1 MAAKVNEPLP
11 VSVIEEIAERFNIK
25 HFSHSSLDL
34 ARNDL
39 GLWVLRYLFKVYDP
53 GNAAMERGKA
63 VEDGCYFAH
72 SAGEF
77 DDPVEHAINIYN
89 KATALGVSG
98 EARDRERAF
107 IGPMIEQYIALFKG
121 KLPALIEMDGQ
132 KHPGAQR
139 KIEVEIPG
147 CPIPCIGYT
156 DFDFEDAVVDLKTT
170 TRLPSAISAAHRRQG
185 AIYKRAAG
193 NRSVDFLYLTP
204 KKAARYQLENSDQ
217 DWLEVCETAH
227 RLLRFL
233 DKFETREELAA
244 AVIPN
249 FDTFY
254 WSSASTR
261 EKAREVF
268 GY

>member
-1 MAAKVNEPLP
+1 MTAEPLP
-11 VSVIEEIAERFNIK
+11 ASTIEEIAKRFGLR

-63 VEDGCYFAH
+63 VEHGCYIGH
-72 SAGEF
+72 TGSEF
-77 DDPVEHAINIYN
+77 DDPIEEAVREFN
-89 KATALGVSG
+89 KATALGVAG
-98 EARDRERAF
+98 EARDREREN
-107 IGPMIEQYIALFKG
+107 IPLMVQQYLDLFDG
-121 KLPALIEMDGQ
+121 NLPTLEGF
-132 KHPGAQR
+132 QR
-139 KIEVEIPG
+139 RIEVEVPG
-147 CPIPCIGYT
+147 CPIPVIGYT
-156 DFDFEDAVVDLKTT
+156 DFDFEDVIVDLKTT

-185 AIYKRAAG
+185 AIYSRASG
-193 NRSVDFLYLTP
+193 NRGVDFIYLTP
-204 KKAARYQLENSDQ
+204 RKAARYQLENSDQ

-233 DKFETREELAA
+233 DKFETREEVAA
-244 AVIPN
+244 VVIPN

>member
-1 MAAKVNEPLP
+1 MAAQVNASLP
-11 VSVIEEIAERFNIK
+11 VSTIEDIAKRFGLR

-39 GLWVLRYLFKVYDP
+39 GLWTLRYPFRIYDP
-53 GNAAMERGKA
+53 TNAAMERGKA
-63 VEDGCYFAH
+63 VEHGCYVAH
-72 SAGEF
+72 IGTEF
-77 DDPVEHAINIYN
+77 DDPIEEAVREFN
-89 KATALGVSG
+89 KATALGVNG
-98 EARDRERAF
+98 EARDRERAN
-107 IGPMIEQYIALFKG
+107 IPLMVQQYLDLFDG
-121 KLPALIEMDGQ
+121 NLPTLEGF
-132 KHPGAQR
+132 QR
-139 KIEVEIPG
+139 RIEVEIPG
-147 CPIPCIGYT
+147 CPIPVIGYT
-156 DFDFEDAVVDLKTT
+156 DFDFEDVIVDLKTT

-185 AIYKRAAG
+185 AIYSRASG
-193 NRSVDFLYLTP
+193 NRGVDFIYLTP

-254 WSSASTR
+254 WSSSSTR
-261 EKAREVF
+261 EAAREIF

>member
-1 MAAKVNEPLP
+1 MAAKVNETLP
-11 VSVIEEIAERFNIK
+11 VSVIEDIAKRFGLR

-63 VEDGCYFAH
+63 VEHGCYVGH
-72 SAGEF
+72 TGSEF
-77 DDPVEHAINIYN
+77 DDPIEEAVREFN
-89 KATALGVSG
+89 KATALGVAG
-98 EARDRERAF
+98 EARDRERAN
-107 IGPMIEQYIALFKG
+107 IPLMVQQYLDLFDG
-121 KLPALIEMDGQ
+121 NLPTLEGF
-132 KHPGAQR
+132 QR
-139 KIEVEIPG
+139 RIEVEVPG
-147 CPIPCIGYT
+147 CPIPVIGYT
-156 DFDFEDAVVDLKTT
+156 DFDFEDVIVDLKTT

-185 AIYKRAAG
+185 AIYSRASG
-193 NRSVDFLYLTP
+193 NRGVDFIYLTP
-204 KKAARYQLENSDQ
+204 RKAARYQLENSDQ

-249 FDTFY
+249 FDSFY

>member
-1 MAAKVNEPLP
+1 MAARVNEPLP
-11 VSVIEEIAERFNIK
+11 VSVIEDIAKRFGLR

-63 VEDGCYFAH
+63 VEHGCYVGH
-72 SAGEF
+72 TGSEF
-77 DDPVEHAINIYN
+77 DDPIEEAVREFN
-89 KATALGVSG
+89 KATALGVAG
-98 EARDRERAF
+98 EARDRERAN
-107 IGPMIEQYIALFKG
+107 IPLMVQQYLDLFDG
-121 KLPALIEMDGQ
+121 NLPTLEGF
-132 KHPGAQR
+132 QR
-139 KIEVEIPG
+139 RIEVEVPG
-147 CPIPCIGYT
+147 CPIPVIGYT
-156 DFDFEDAVVDLKTT
+156 DFDFEDVIVDLKTT

-185 AIYKRAAG
+185 AIYSRASG
-193 NRSVDFLYLTP
+193 NRGVDFIYLTP

-233 DKFETREELAA
+233 DKFETREEVASV
-244 AVIPN
+244 VIPN

-254 WSSASTR
+254 WSSTSTR

>member
-1 MAAKVNEPLP
+1 MAANEPLP
-11 VSVIEEIAERFNIK
+11 VSVIEDIAKRFGLR

-63 VEDGCYFAH
+63 VEHGCYVGH
-72 SAGEF
+72 VGSEF
-77 DDPVEHAINIYN
+77 DDPIEEALREYN
-89 KATALGVSG
+89 KATALGVAG
-98 EARDRERAF
+98 EARDRERAN
-107 IGPMIEQYIALFKG
+107 IPLMVQQYIDLFDG
-121 KLPALIEMDGQ
+121 NLPTLEGF
-132 KHPGAQR
+132 QR
-139 KIEVEIPG
+139 RIEVEIPG
-147 CPIPCIGYT
+147 CPVPVIGYT
-156 DFDFEDAVVDLKTT
+156 DFDFEDVIVDLKTT

-185 AIYKRAAG
+185 AIYSRASG
-193 NRSVDFLYLTP
+193 NRGVDFIYLTP

-261 EKAREVF
+261 EKPREVF

>member
-1 MAAKVNEPLP
+1 MTAEPLP
-11 VSVIEEIAERFNIK
+11 ASTIEDIAKRFALR

-63 VEDGCYFAH
+63 VEHGCYVGH
-72 SAGEF
+72 TGSEF
-77 DDPVEHAINIYN
+77 DDPIEEAVREFN

-98 EARDRERAF
+98 EARDRERAN
-107 IGPMIEQYIALFKG
+107 IPLMVQQYLDLFDG
-121 KLPALIEMDGQ
+121 NLPKLEGF
-132 KHPGAQR
+132 QR
-139 KIEVEIPG
+139 RIEVEVPG
-147 CPIPCIGYT
+147 CPIPVIGYT
-156 DFDFEDAVVDLKTT
+156 DFDFEDVIVDLKTT

-185 AIYKRAAG
+185 AIYSRASG
-193 NRSVDFLYLTP
+193 NRGVDFIYLTP

-233 DKFETREELAA
+233 NKFETREELAA

-254 WSSASTR
+254 WSSTSTR

-268 GY
+268 GF

>member
-1 MAAKVNEPLP
+1 MAARVNEPLP
-11 VSVIEEIAERFNIK
+11 VSVIEDIAKRFGLR

-63 VEDGCYFAH
+63 VEHGCYVGH
-72 SAGEF
+72 TGSEF
-77 DDPVEHAINIYN
+77 DDPIEEAVREFN
-89 KATALGVSG
+89 KATALGVAG
-98 EARDRERAF
+98 EARDRERAN
-107 IGPMIEQYIALFKG
+107 IPLMVQQYLDLFDG
-121 KLPALIEMDGQ
+121 NLPTLEGF
-132 KHPGAQR
+132 QR
-139 KIEVEIPG
+139 RIEVEVPG
-147 CPIPCIGYT
+147 CPIPVIGYT
-156 DFDFEDAVVDLKTT
+156 DFDFEDVIVDLKTT

-185 AIYKRAAG
+185 AIYSRASG
-193 NRSVDFLYLTP
+193 NRGVDFIYLTP

-249 FDTFY
+249 FDSFY

>member
-1 MAAKVNEPLP
+1 MAAKVNETLP
-11 VSVIEEIAERFNIK
+11 VSVIEDIAKRFGLR

-63 VEDGCYFAH
+63 VEHGCYIGH
-72 SAGEF
+72 TGSEF
-77 DDPVEHAINIYN
+77 DDPIEEAVREFN

-98 EARDRERAF
+98 EARDRERAN
-107 IGPMIEQYIALFKG
+107 IPLMVQQYLDLFDG
-121 KLPALIEMDGQ
+121 NLPTLEGF
-132 KHPGAQR
+132 QR
-139 KIEVEIPG
+139 RIEVEVPG
-147 CPIPCIGYT
+147 CPIPVIGYT
-156 DFDFEDAVVDLKTT
+156 DFDFEDVIVDLKTT

-185 AIYKRAAG
+185 AIYSRASG
-193 NRSVDFLYLTP
+193 NRGVDFIYLTP

-233 DKFETREELAA
+233 DKFETREEVAA
-244 AVIPN
+244 VVIPN

-268 GY
+268 GF

>member
-1 MAAKVNEPLP
+1 MTAEPLP
-11 VSVIEEIAERFNIK
+11 ASTIEEIAKRFGLR

-63 VEDGCYFAH
+63 VEHGCYIGH
-72 SAGEF
+72 TGSEF
-77 DDPVEHAINIYN
+77 DDPIEEAVREFN

-98 EARDRERAF
+98 EARDREREN
-107 IGPMIEQYIALFKG
+107 IPLMVQQYLDLFDG
-121 KLPALIEMDGQ
+121 NLPTLEGF
-132 KHPGAQR
+132 QR
-139 KIEVEIPG
+139 RIEVEVPG
-147 CPIPCIGYT
+147 CPIPVIGYT
-156 DFDFEDAVVDLKTT
+156 DFDFEDVIVDLKTT

-185 AIYKRAAG
+185 AIYSRASG
-193 NRSVDFLYLTP
+193 NRGVDFIYLTP
-204 KKAARYQLENSDQ
+204 RKAARYQLENSDQ

-233 DKFETREELAA
+233 DRFETREEVASV
-244 AVIPN
+244 VIPN

-254 WSSASTR
+254 WSSTSTR

>member
-1 MAAKVNEPLP
+1 MTAEPLP
-11 VSVIEEIAERFNIK
+11 ASTIEEIAKRFGLR

-63 VEDGCYFAH
+63 VEHGCYIGH
-72 SAGEF
+72 TGSEF
-77 DDPVEHAINIYN
+77 DDPIEEAVREFN
-89 KATALGVSG
+89 KATALGVAG
-98 EARDRERAF
+98 EARDREREN
-107 IGPMIEQYIALFKG
+107 IPLMVQQYLDLFDG
-121 KLPALIEMDGQ
+121 NLPTLEGF
-132 KHPGAQR
+132 QR
-139 KIEVEIPG
+139 RIEVEVPG
-147 CPIPCIGYT
+147 CPIPVIGYT
-156 DFDFEDAVVDLKTT
+156 DFDFEDVIVDLKTT

-185 AIYKRAAG
+185 AIYSRASG
-193 NRSVDFLYLTP
+193 NRGVDFIYLTP
-204 KKAARYQLENSDQ
+204 RKAARYQLENSDQ

-227 RLLRFL
+227 RVLRFL
-233 DKFETREELAA
+233 EKFETREEVASV
-244 AVIPN
+244 VIPN

>member
-1 MAAKVNEPLP
+1 MTAEPLP
-11 VSVIEEIAERFNIK
+11 ASTIEEIAKRFGLR

-63 VEDGCYFAH
+63 VEHGCYIGH
-72 SAGEF
+72 TGSEF
-77 DDPVEHAINIYN
+77 DDPIEEAVREFN
-89 KATALGVSG
+89 KATALGVAG
-98 EARDRERAF
+98 EARDREREN
-107 IGPMIEQYIALFKG
+107 IPLMVQQYLDLFDG
-121 KLPALIEMDGQ
+121 NLPTLEGF
-132 KHPGAQR
+132 QR
-139 KIEVEIPG
+139 RIEVEVPG
-147 CPIPCIGYT
+147 CPIPVIGYT
-156 DFDFEDAVVDLKTT
+156 DFDFEDVIVDLKTT

-185 AIYKRAAG
+185 AIYSRASG
-193 NRSVDFLYLTP
+193 NRGVDFIYLTP
-204 KKAARYQLENSDQ
+204 RKAARYQLENSDQ

-227 RLLRFL
+227 RVLRFL
-233 DKFETREELAA
+233 DKFETREEVASV
-244 AVIPN
+244 VIPN

>member
-1 MAAKVNEPLP
+1 MTAEPLP
-11 VSVIEEIAERFNIK
+11 ASTIEEIAKRFGLR

-63 VEDGCYFAH
+63 VEHGCYIGH
-72 SAGEF
+72 TGSEF
-77 DDPVEHAINIYN
+77 DDPIEEAVREFN
-89 KATALGVSG
+89 KATALGVAG
-98 EARDRERAF
+98 EARDREREN
-107 IGPMIEQYIALFKG
+107 IPLMVQQYLDLFDG
-121 KLPALIEMDGQ
+121 NLPTLEGF
-132 KHPGAQR
+132 QR
-139 KIEVEIPG
+139 RIEVEVPG
-147 CPIPCIGYT
+147 CPIPVIGYT
-156 DFDFEDAVVDLKTT
+156 DFDFEDVIVDLKTT

-185 AIYKRAAG
+185 AIYSRASG
-193 NRSVDFLYLTP
+193 NRGVDFIYLTP
-204 KKAARYQLENSDQ
+204 RKAARYQLENSDQ

-227 RLLRFL
+227 RVLRFL
-233 DKFETREELAA
+233 DNFETREEVASV
-244 AVIPN
+244 VIPN

>member
-1 MAAKVNEPLP
+1 MAAQVNASLP
-11 VSVIEEIAERFNIK
+11 VSTIEDIAKRFGLR
-25 HFSHSSLDL
+25 HFSHSNLDL

-63 VEDGCYFAH
+63 VEHGCYVGH
-72 SAGEF
+72 VGSEF
-77 DDPVEHAINIYN
+77 DNPIEEALREYN
-89 KATALGVSG
+89 KATALGVNG
-98 EARDRERAF
+98 EARDREREN
-107 IGPMIEQYIALFKG
+107 IPLMVQQYIDLFDG
-121 KLPALIEMDGQ
+121 NLPTLEGF
-132 KHPGAQR
+132 QR
-139 KIEVEIPG
+139 RIEVEIPG
-147 CPIPCIGYT
+147 CPVPVIGYT

-185 AIYKRAAG
+185 AIYSRASG
-193 NRSVDFLYLTP
+193 NRGVDFIYVTP

-217 DWLEVCETAH
+217 DWLEVCQTAH

-254 WSSASTR
+254 WSSSSTR
-261 EKAREVF
+261 EAAREIF

>member
-1 MAAKVNEPLP
+1 MAARVNEPLP
-11 VSVIEEIAERFNIK
+11 VSVIEDIAKRFGLR

-63 VEDGCYFAH
+63 VEYGCYVGH
-72 SAGEF
+72 VGSEF
-77 DDPVEHAINIYN
+77 DDPIEEAVREFN

-98 EARDRERAF
+98 EARDREREN
-107 IGPMIEQYIALFKG
+107 IPLMVQQYLDLFDG
-121 KLPALIEMDGQ
+121 NLPTLEGF
-132 KHPGAQR
+132 QR
-139 KIEVEIPG
+139 RIEVEVPG
-147 CPIPCIGYT
+147 CPIPVIGYT
-156 DFDFEDAVVDLKTT
+156 DFDFEDVIVDLKTT

-185 AIYKRAAG
+185 AIYSRASG
-193 NRSVDFLYLTP
+193 NRGVDFIYLTP
-204 KKAARYQLENSDQ
+204 RKAARYQLENSDQ

-233 DKFETREELAA
+233 DKFETREEVASV
-244 AVIPN
+244 VIPN

>member
-1 MAAKVNEPLP
+1 MTAEPLP
-11 VSVIEEIAERFNIK
+11 ASTIEEIAKRFGLR

-63 VEDGCYFAH
+63 VEHGCYIGH
-72 SAGEF
+72 TGSEF
-77 DDPVEHAINIYN
+77 DDPIEEAVREFN
-89 KATALGVSG
+89 KATALGVAG
-98 EARDRERAF
+98 EARDREREN
-107 IGPMIEQYIALFKG
+107 IPLMVQQYLDLFDG
-121 KLPALIEMDGQ
+121 NLPTLEGF
-132 KHPGAQR
+132 QR
-139 KIEVEIPG
+139 RIEVEVPG
-147 CPIPCIGYT
+147 CPIPVIGYT
-156 DFDFEDAVVDLKTT
+156 DFDFEDVIVDLKTT

-185 AIYKRAAG
+185 AIYSRASG
-193 NRSVDFLYLTP
+193 NRGVDFIYLTP
-204 KKAARYQLENSDQ
+204 RKAARYQLENSDQ

-227 RLLRFL
+227 RVLRFL
-233 DKFETREELAA
+233 DKFETPEEVASV
-244 AVIPN
+244 VIPN

>member
-1 MAAKVNEPLP
+1 MTAKTLP
-11 VSVIEEIAERFNIK
+11 ASTIEEIAKRFGLR

-39 GLWVLRYLFKVYDP
+39 GLWALRYLFKVYDP

-63 VEDGCYFAH
+63 VEHGCYIGH
-72 SAGEF
+72 TGSEF
-77 DDPVEHAINIYN
+77 DDPIEEAVREFN
-89 KATALGVSG
+89 KATALGVAG
-98 EARDRERAF
+98 EARDREREN
-107 IGPMIEQYIALFKG
+107 IPLMVQQYLDLFDG
-121 KLPALIEMDGQ
+121 NLPTLEGF
-132 KHPGAQR
+132 QR
-139 KIEVEIPG
+139 RIEVEVPG
-147 CPIPCIGYT
+147 CPIPVIGYT
-156 DFDFEDAVVDLKTT
+156 DFDFEDVIVDLKTT

-185 AIYKRAAG
+185 AIYSRASG
-193 NRSVDFLYLTP
+193 NRGVDFIYLTP
-204 KKAARYQLENSDQ
+204 RKAARYQLENSDQ

-233 DKFETREELAA
+233 NKFETREEIAA

-254 WSSASTR
+254 WSSTSTR

>member
-1 MAAKVNEPLP
+1 MAANEPLP
-11 VSVIEEIAERFNIK
+11 VSVIEDIAKRFGLR

-63 VEDGCYFAH
+63 VEHGCYVGH
-72 SAGEF
+72 VGSEF
-77 DDPVEHAINIYN
+77 DDPIEEALREYN
-89 KATALGVSG
+89 KATALGVAG
-98 EARDRERAF
+98 EARDREREN
-107 IGPMIEQYIALFKG
+107 IPLMVQQYIDLFDG
-121 KLPALIEMDGQ
+121 NLPTLEGF
-132 KHPGAQR
+132 QR
-139 KIEVEIPG
+139 RIEVEIPG
-147 CPIPCIGYT
+147 CPVPVIGYT
-156 DFDFEDAVVDLKTT
+156 DFDFEDVIVDLKTT

-185 AIYKRAAG
+185 AIYSRASG
-193 NRSVDFLYLTP
+193 NRGVDFIYLTP

>member
-11 VSVIEEIAERFNIK
+11 VSVIEDIAKRFK
-25 HFSHSSLDL
+25 LRHFSHSSLDL

-39 GLWVLRYLFKVYDP
+39 GLWTMRYPFRIYDP
-53 GNAAMERGKA
+53 TNAAMERGKA
-63 VEDGCYFAH
+63 VEHGCYVGH
-72 SAGEF
+72 VGSEF
-77 DDPVEHAINIYN
+77 DDPIEEAVREFN
-89 KATALGVSG
+89 KATALGVNG
-98 EARDRERAF
+98 EARDRERAN
-107 IGPMIEQYIALFKG
+107 IPLMVQQYLDLFDNN
-121 KLPALIEMDGQ
+121 LPTLEGF
-132 KHPGAQR
+132 QR
-139 KIEVEIPG
+139 RIEVEVPG
-147 CPIPCIGYT
+147 CPIPVIGYT
-156 DFDFEDAVVDLKTT
+156 DFDFEDVIVDLKTT

-185 AIYKRAAG
+185 AIYSRASG
-193 NRSVDFLYLTP
+193 NRGVDFIYLTP

-233 DKFETREELAA
+233 NKFETREELAA

-254 WSSASTR
+254 WSSPSTR

>member
-1 MAAKVNEPLP
+1 MTAEPLP
-11 VSVIEEIAERFNIK
+11 ASTIEEIAKRFGLR

-63 VEDGCYFAH
+63 VEHGCYIGH
-72 SAGEF
+72 TGSEF
-77 DDPVEHAINIYN
+77 DDPIEEAVREFN
-89 KATALGVSG
+89 KATALGVAG
-98 EARDRERAF
+98 EARDREREN
-107 IGPMIEQYIALFKG
+107 IPLMVQQYLDLFDG
-121 KLPALIEMDGQ
+121 NLPTLEGF
-132 KHPGAQR
+132 QR
-139 KIEVEIPG
+139 RIEVEVPG
-147 CPIPCIGYT
+147 CPIPVIGYT
-156 DFDFEDAVVDLKTT
+156 DFDFEDVIVDLKTT

-185 AIYKRAAG
+185 AIYSRASG
-193 NRSVDFLYLTP
+193 NRGVDFIYLTP
-204 KKAARYQLENSDQ
+204 RKAARYQLENSDQ

-227 RLLRFL
+227 RVLRFL
-233 DKFETREELAA
+233 DKFETCEEVASV
-244 AVIPN
+244 VIPN

-254 WSSASTR
+254 WSSPSTR

>member
-11 VSVIEEIAERFNIK
+11 VSVIEEIAERFKIK

-39 GLWVLRYLFKVYDP
+39 GLWALRYLFKVYDP
-53 GNAAMERGKA
+53 GNAAMERGKS
-63 VEDGCYFAH
+63 VEHGCYVAH
-72 SAGEF
+72 SGSEF
-77 DDPVEHAINIYN
+77 DDPIEEAVREFN
-89 KATALGVSG
+89 KNTALGVNG
-98 EARDRERAF
+98 EARDRERAN
-107 IGPMIEQYIALFKG
+107 IPLMVQQYIDLFDG
-121 KLPALIEMDGQ
+121 NLPTLEGF
-132 KHPGAQR
+132 QR
-139 KIEVEIPG
+139 RIEVEVPG
-147 CPIPCIGYT
+147 CPIPVIGYT

-185 AIYKRAAG
+185 AIYSRASG
-193 NRSVDFLYLTP
+193 NRGVDFIYLTP

-233 DKFETREELAA
+233 DKFETREEVASV
-244 AVIPN
+244 VIPN

-261 EKAREVF
+261 ETAREVF